1 MGHFFNEICPWKS
14 HVIWLFPQLTR
25 SPDGFYD
32 HFHKAGNWFSQKI
45 ISVESPYNVLII
57 TREIFYVIF
66 QEPAVEQTSDEAKK
80 AQKAL
85 AEMTDKVSML
95 ESDLAVS
102 EAENDDMVRQLE
114 ESKGLYLIL
123 EKKYHI
129 TKNKLKELE
138 DR

>member
-1 MGHFFNEICPWKS
+1 MFISLIREVFF
-14 HVIWLFPQLTR
+14 HT
-25 SPDGFYD
+25 
-32 HFHKAGNWFSQKI
+32 
-45 ISVESPYNVLII
+45 
-57 TREIFYVIF
+57 IF
-66 QEPAVEQTSDEAKK
+66 QEPAVEQTNDEAKK
-80 AQKAL
+80 VQKAL
-85 AEMTDKVSML
+85 AEMTDKVNML

>member
-1 MGHFFNEICPWKS
+1 MFKILSVDSVLHTVYSSLIREVNLI
-14 HVIWLFPQLTR
+14 
-25 SPDGFYD
+25 
-32 HFHKAGNWFSQKI
+32 WFSK
-45 ISVESPYNVLII
+45 
-57 TREIFYVIF
+57 
-66 QEPAVEQTSDEAKK
+66 EPAVEQTNDEVKK
-80 AQKAL
+80 AQKAV
-85 AEMTDKVSML
+85 AEMTDKLHML

-102 EAENDDMVRQLE
+102 EAENEDMLRQLE

>member
-1 MGHFFNEICPWKS
+1 MDSLNNVHIINKRGFF
-14 HVIWLFPQLTR
+14 HT
-25 SPDGFYD
+25 
-32 HFHKAGNWFSQKI
+32 
-45 ISVESPYNVLII
+45 
-57 TREIFYVIF
+57 IF
-66 QEPAVEQTSDEAKK
+66 QEPAVEQTNDEAKK

-85 AEMTDKVSML
+85 AEMTDKVNML